1 MEEKQDLISKLV
13 AEKKSLSEENKA
25 QEEMLHKSRLKNI
38 DYDGKLADLNTK
50 MQCKQIYKFSD
61 MEFCHISKFL

>member
-50 MQCKQIYKFSD
+50 KIDWKKKEM
-61 MEFCHISKFL
+61 ISSKKKKPR